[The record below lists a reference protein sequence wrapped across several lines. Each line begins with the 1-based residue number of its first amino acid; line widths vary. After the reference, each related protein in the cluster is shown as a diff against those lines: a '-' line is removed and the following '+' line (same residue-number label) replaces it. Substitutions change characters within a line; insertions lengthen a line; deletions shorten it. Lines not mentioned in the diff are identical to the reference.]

1 MERAFEPSPRE
12 TPAVARPRERAEPL
26 LAFTPET
33 ILALQRS
40 AGNQAVARA
49 VTVELRKEPP
59 PPAMPPAGDRATPEN
74 RHLAE
79 EIDTVA
85 ELPNA
90 QLEERRAVASNQVGR
105 TSGAEH
111 EKAVQSLDA
120 IEYVAGMRRL
130 GPRKLDWKNYEYIR
144 HDAGKRRAYLRG
156 IVEEGVRESG
166 SFQAT
171 VKNIPRT
178 GGKELESDIWLLEQD
193 AEAFAAQFRGQA
205 RINAERML

>member
-1 MERAFEPSPRE
+1 MERAFEPSRE
-12 TPAVARPRERAEPL
+12 DARPRPPAPAEL
-26 LAFTPET
+26 TLGLTPKT
-33 ILALQRS
+33 ILALQRT
-40 AGNQAVARA
+40 AGNQVVMRA

-59 PPAMPPAGDRATPEN
+59 PPPMPPGGDRATPEN

-111 EKAVQSLDA
+111 ENAVHSLDA

-144 HDAGKRRAYLRG
+144 HDAGKRRAYL
-156 IVEEGVRESG
+156 
-166 SFQAT
+166 
-171 VKNIPRT
+171 
-178 GGKELESDIWLLEQD
+178 
-193 AEAFAAQFRGQA
+193 
-205 RINAERML
+205 